1 MSDLF
6 TLEQILTYVSAYG
19 PIVIGLVIYI
29 NAAGVPMPAFFVVM
43 ATGAFV
49 RQDVMSWYVVLPI
62 ALISVVLG
70 DSTNYALGRFT
81 QGWVQRRWG
90 DNQAWQDAQKSFD
103 KRGGVAVFLT
113 RWLLTPLA
121 IPTNLIA
128 GSSGY
133 AYPRFFLY
141 DLAGESVWLLGYGSL
156 GYLFGS
162 NWQVMAEATGDF
174 SGFLSGLA
182 VIGLGLYWLRRR
194 QHRRVK
200 AGVAAITPVKAE
212 EEVVARTG

>member
-19 PIVIGLVIYI
+19 PAVVGLVIFV
-29 NAAGVPMPAFFVVM
+29 NAAGIPMPAFFVVI

-49 RQDVMSWYVVLPI
+49 RQGVMAWYVALPVALVSVL
-62 ALISVVLG
+62 LG
-70 DSTNYALGRFT
+70 DSLNYALGRFA

-90 DNQAWQDAQKSFD
+90 DNQAWQNAQQTFD
-103 KRGGVAVFLT
+103 ERGGVAVFLS

-133 AYPRFFLY
+133 PFPRFFLY
-141 DLAGESVWLLGYGSL
+141 ELAGESVWLLGYGSL

-162 NWQVMAEATGDF
+162 NWRVIAQTVSDF
-174 SGFLSGLA
+174 SGLLSGLA
-182 VIGLGLYWLRRR
+182 IIGLGLYWLGRR
-194 QHRRVK
+194 QHRR
-200 AGVAAITPVKAE
+200 ALTRVAPGDPVKPE
-212 EEVVARTG
+212 EEIPSPLA